1 MVSIGIDPSIN
12 STGVCV
18 ITYENDVIQTEYY
31 IITNHLTKATSTF
44 TEKHENI
51 HVISYNKETNEKR
64 DDYTTKEMKKY
75 YNFKTICRHVSEI
88 LKKHNPD
95 FVTMEGISYG
105 SVGSAALVDLSGLNF
120 MLRNTISNN
129 CNAEIT
135 IVSPTE
141 NKRFAVGCGSI
152 NKIAIV
158 DTWSRCEK
166 FTVNKSAKVDDIA
179 DAFFMALYRA
189 VDDESFNDKFVLP
202 TIEITEEHKVKR
214 KKKEL
219 DPEVS
224 EAFYNI

>member
-1 MVSIGIDPSIN
+1 
-12 STGVCV
+12 
-18 ITYENDVIQTEYY
+18 
-31 IITNHLTKATSTF
+31 
-44 TEKHENI
+44 
-51 HVISYNKETNEKR
+51 
-64 DDYTTKEMKKY
+64 MKKY
-75 YNFKTICRHVSEI
+75 YNFKTICHHVSEI

-120 MLRNTISNN
+120 MLRNTISNS

-158 DTWSRCEK
+158 DTWSRCEN

-219 DPEVS
+219 DPDVS

>member
-18 ITYENDVIQTEYY
+18 IRYENDIIQTEYY

-44 TEKHENI
+44 TEKHDNI

-75 YNFKTICRHVSEI
+75 YNFKTICHHVSEI

-120 MLRNTISNN
+120 MLRHTISDS

-158 DTWSRCEK
+158 DTWSRCEN

-189 VDDESFNDKFVLP
+189 VDDESFSRKFVMP

-214 KKKEL
+214 KKKEV
-219 DPEVS
+219 DNDVS

>member
-18 ITYENDVIQTEYY
+18 IMYENDVIQTEYY

-51 HVISYNKETNEKR
+51 HVISYNKESNEKR

-75 YNFKTICRHVSEI
+75 YNFKTICHHVSEI

-120 MLRNTISNN
+120 MLRNTISNS

-158 DTWSRCEK
+158 DTWSRCEN

-189 VDDESFNDKFVLP
+189 VDNESFSNKFVMP

-214 KKKEL
+214 KKKEV
-219 DPEVS
+219 DNDITD
-224 EAFYNI
+224 AFYNI

>member
-18 ITYENDVIQTEYY
+18 IMYENDVIQTEYY

-44 TEKHENI
+44 TEKHDNI
-51 HVISYNKETNEKR
+51 HVISYYKETNER
-64 DDYTTKEMKKY
+64 GDDYTTKEMKKY
-75 YNFKTICRHVSEI
+75 YNFKTICHHVSEI

-120 MLRNTISNN
+120 MLRNTISNS

-189 VDDESFNDKFVLP
+189 VDDESFSDKFVLP
-202 TIEITEEHKVKR
+202 TIEITEEHKLKR